1 MRGFSGRGRSG
12 IDGRTRRPRRV
23 IAAKAAAGLALYLLA
38 GALSCAQDLSPS
50 LEAPARAA
58 FDMASVEANVAGLV
72 ILSLMLLATITAVLH
87 LFGRRIWTRRVREL
101 EAEIARTKAKLD
113 RAALMLHSEQHV
125 LISWERPDAEPTI
138 EGDFALIADSPL
150 SSRVLAFASWLN
162 PAQAARIK
170 EATERLLSRGEAFAA
185 AVVSLR
191 GRHLEIDGRPVSG
204 AAVMRI
210 RDVSGERLQLARLR
224 DEFQETE
231 GALNG
236 LRRALEGVDMP
247 AWTRDA
253 AGRIV
258 WCNIAYARAVDAPD
272 PDAAIDAGGELFDPA
287 LRREAAAAVS
297 ETGAWTRRAS
307 AVVGGERRTFDAIE
321 ARAEGG
327 SAGLAR
333 DVSEIVA
340 LKADM
345 ERNEDDYSRM
355 IDRLSTAVAIF
366 DKAKRLTLYN
376 AAYRQIWPL
385 EPAFL
390 DQRPTDGEILDRL
403 RAKRQLPEQVDF
415 RAWKAQQLS
424 AYQAIEP
431 RETVWH
437 LPDGRALRVV
447 VSPNPKGGVTY
458 LYDDATQ
465 SYALA
470 SQVNALTRV
479 QGETLDALKEGVAA
493 FGADGRMKLFNPA
506 FAELWGFDE
515 AALRDRPH
523 IDEIARAANPQ
534 CRDPAAFD
542 ELKAA
547 IVDLPEH
554 RRSRPARIE
563 RSDGLILDCA
573 ALPLPDGA
581 TLMTFLDATAGVTIE
596 RALTERNQA
605 LVDAERLR
613 NDFVNHV
620 SYELRTPLTNIIGFT
635 QLLAAGSAGPL
646 NEKQIE
652 YAGFITTS
660 SHALLAII
668 DDILDLASID
678 AGAME
683 LKIEDVDVA
692 EAMRAAASGV
702 QDRLSEAAIEL
713 RIVMTDGVGSLRA
726 DGRRVRQVLFNLLSN
741 AINYSEA
748 GQTVTLAAMRRG
760 AEVVFKVSD
769 RGRGIPPEMI
779 DRVFER
785 FETFPNGSR
794 QRGPGLGLSIVRAM
808 VELHGGRVLIDTAP
822 HEGTTVTCIFPID
835 SMAGAASPRLAP
847 SASRAAQQRA

>member
-1 MRGFSGRGRSG
+1 MRGFSGAKRSG
-12 IDGRTRRPRRV
+12 IGERTRRPDWV
-23 IAAKAAAGLALYLLA
+23 VAARAAAGLPLYLLA
-38 GALSCAQDLSPS
+38 GAMASAQELSQS
-50 LEAPARAA
+50 LGAPAKMA
-58 FDMASVEANVAGLV
+58 FSLASVQANVVGLV
-72 ILSLMLLATITAVLH
+72 ILTLMLLATITAVLH
-87 LFGRRIWTRRVREL
+87 LVGRRIWTRRVHEL
-101 EAEIARTKAKLD
+101 ETELARTNAKLD
-113 RAALMLHSEQHV
+113 RAALMLRSEPQILV
-125 LISWERPDAEPTI
+125 SWDRLDAEPTI
-138 EGDFALIADSPL
+138 EGDFALVADSPL
-150 SSRVLAFASWLN
+150 SSRVLAFGSWLN
-162 PAQAARIK
+162 PAQAAKI
-170 EATERLLSRGEAFAA
+170 EAATERLLTRGEAFAA
-185 AVVSLR
+185 AVVSSR
-191 GRHLEIDGRPVSG
+191 GRHLELDGRPVAGS
-204 AAVMRI
+204 AMMRI
-210 RDVSGERLQLARLR
+210 RDVSGERLQLAQLR
-224 DEFQETE
+224 DSFAEAES
-231 GALNG
+231 ALDG
-236 LRRALEGVDMP
+236 LRRAVEGADMP

-253 AGRIV
+253 TGRIV
-258 WCNIAYARAVDAPD
+258 WCNAAYAHAVDAPD
-272 PDAAIDAGGELFDPA
+272 AEAAIATGGEMFDPA
-287 LRREAAAAVS
+287 ARREATAALK
-297 ETGAWTRRAS
+297 EGGAWRRRAS

-321 ARAEGG
+321 TRTQAG
-327 SAGLAR
+327 SSGVAHDA
-333 DVSEIVA
+333 SEIVA
-340 LKADM
+340 LKAEM

-366 DKAKRLTLYN
+366 DKSKRLTLYN
-376 AAYRQIWPL
+376 AAYAQIWSL

-390 DQRPTDGEILDRL
+390 DQRPSDGEILDRL

-415 RAWKAQQLS
+415 RAWKTQQLS

-431 RETVWH
+431 SESVWH

-447 VSPNPKGGVTY
+447 MSPNPKGGVTY

-470 SQVNALTRV
+470 SQVTALTHV
-479 QGETLDALKEGVAA
+479 QGETLDALKEGVAT

-506 FAELWGFDE
+506 FAELWRFDSAILSE
-515 AALRDRPH
+515 RPH
-523 IDEIARAANPQ
+523 VDEIARACKPLCSAP
-534 CRDPAAFD
+534 DLFD

-554 RRSRPARIE
+554 RKSRTARIE
-563 RSDGLILDCA
+563 RTDGRIFDCA

-581 TLMTFLDATAGVTIE
+581 TLMTSLDVTAGVNIE

-605 LVDAERLR
+605 LIAAEKLR

-635 QLLAAGSAGPL
+635 QLLAGGGVGPL
-646 NEKQIE
+646 NPKQVE
-652 YAGFITTS
+652 YAGFITDS

-668 DDILDLASID
+668 DDILDLASMD
-678 AGAME
+678 AGALE
-683 LKIEDVDVA
+683 LRLEDVDVA
-692 EAMRAAASGV
+692 EAMKAAAAGV

-713 RIVMTDGVGSLRA
+713 RIVMTDGVGSLHA

-760 AEVVFKVSD
+760 PEIVFKVSD

-794 QRGPGLGLSIVRAM
+794 HRGPGLGLSIVRAM

-822 HEGTTVTCIFPID
+822 REGTTVTCIFPIGP
-835 SMAGAASPRLAP
+835 MAASSP
-847 SASRAAQQRA
+847 SPQPAAQPKSQAVQ